1 MSEKRTK
8 KKTIKSNKK
17 TSVNRKFITLRLD
30 NSVEIPAKTAH
41 KKDDEFFKL
50 NDIGFDKIRVSDKKL
65 YSKEHNS
72 YKYYVFYEYDDKYIP
87 LRIVVKEVAGCYND
101 YKDNGKYNGKCN
113 VRKMNFKLDDNS
125 LDKII
130 DTFDHVGKK

>member
-8 KKTIKSNKK
+8 KKTIKNNKK

-72 YKYYVFYEYDDKYIP
+72 YKYYVF
-87 LRIVVKEVAGCYND
+87 
-101 YKDNGKYNGKCN
+101 
-113 VRKMNFKLDDNS
+113 
-125 LDKII
+125 
-130 DTFDHVGKK
+130 